1 MASEIK
7 VNKFTG
13 VTTAGS
19 ILVTGEGGS
28 NTTNLQQG
36 LAKAWASYG
45 GTSQATMDSF
55 NVASI
60 TDESTDGVISY
71 SLTNA
76 FSNTNY
82 AIAFSSGYADHW
94 EARNTSGQASNN
106 DFGGRT
112 TSSFS
117 YSGAM
122 DTSGTRVEA
131 HDHSLSIHGDLA

>member
-1 MASEIK
+1 MSTIK
-7 VNKFTG
+7 VDTVQSTG
-13 VTTAGS
+13 GGAVT
-19 ILVTGEGGS
+19 L
-28 NTTNLQQG
+28 TNQHA
-36 LAKAWASYG
+36 AKVWASYG

-55 NVASI
+55 NVTSI

-76 FSNTNY
+76 FSNKNY
-82 AIAFSSGYADHW
+82 ATTFSSGFGDHF
-94 EARNTSGQASNN
+94 EARNTSGQSSNN

-112 TSSFS
+112 TSSFT

-122 DTSGTRVEA
+122 ATDGSRQET